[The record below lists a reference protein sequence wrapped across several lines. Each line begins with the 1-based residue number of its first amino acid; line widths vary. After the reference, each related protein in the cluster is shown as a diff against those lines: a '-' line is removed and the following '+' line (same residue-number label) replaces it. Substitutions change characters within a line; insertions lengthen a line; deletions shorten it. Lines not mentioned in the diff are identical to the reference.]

1 MCKDIKVDL
10 NMATMAKLLKLSDT
24 EGLTLSQVVDNLLS
38 QEIGLISC
46 DKVEAQVNCAQKR

>member
-1 MCKDIKVDL
+1 MCEDVKVNI
-10 NMATMAKLLKLSDT
+10 NMATMAKLLKLSNA

-46 DKVEAQVNCAQKR
+46 DKVEEQVNCAQKR

>member
-1 MCKDIKVDL
+1 MCKDVMVNL
-10 NMATMAKLLKLSDT
+10 NMATMAKLLKLSNA

>member
-46 DKVEAQVNCAQKR
+46 DKVEAQVNCAPKR